1 MKISLVCMVEPSRTH
16 HVYLLNTR
24 KEPHRPTMIMYV
36 GKTDGGESN
45 FRTRNE
51 TDRGRERGREGEE
64 KGKRVTLNAT

>member
-1 MKISLVCMVEPSRTH
+1 
-16 HVYLLNTR
+16 
-24 KEPHRPTMIMYV
+24 MIMYV

-45 FRTRNE
+45 FRTRNG